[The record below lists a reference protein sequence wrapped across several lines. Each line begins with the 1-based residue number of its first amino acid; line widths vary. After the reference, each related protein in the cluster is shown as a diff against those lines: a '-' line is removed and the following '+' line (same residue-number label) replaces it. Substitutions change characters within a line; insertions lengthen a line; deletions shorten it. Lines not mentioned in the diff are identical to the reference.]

1 MIVDHSQ
8 RTTLEDVMNDPWVN
22 IGQEEELKPYSELP
36 WGDIDT
42 QVTEIMKNLGFK
54 QHMIQEPV
62 KERK

>member
-1 MIVDHSQ
+1 
-8 RTTLEDVMNDPWVN
+8 MNDPWVN